1 MTLKKVGNKYKVVS
15 KTTGKDLSKPM
26 SKEMA
31 LHREKQIQMFK
42 NLDKYKKDHNGKTFL
57 KKRK

>member
-26 SKEMA
+26 SKDEA
-31 LHREKQIQMFK
+31 LHRERQIQFFK
-42 NLDKYKKDHNGKTFL
+42 NNEQYKKDHGRSIPM
-57 KKRK
+57 KRKR